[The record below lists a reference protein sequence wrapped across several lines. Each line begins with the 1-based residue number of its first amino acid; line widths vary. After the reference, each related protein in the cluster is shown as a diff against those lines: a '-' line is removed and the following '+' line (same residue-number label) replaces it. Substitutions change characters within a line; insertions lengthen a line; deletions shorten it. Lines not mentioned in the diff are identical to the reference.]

1 MAGPLH
7 FWSGP
12 ARLAALPPVERNVCW
27 RHAFREWM
35 RGWISGLVVGVTVV
49 AALCVVAAAVRPQAA
64 TAATGAS
71 ASFAVA
77 PADPPRAAPPAR
89 AAASVR
95 FPYEPQR
102 EWLMRPT
109 TNHWEGRR
117 GVAVEYVV
125 IHYTVITYEQ
135 TLRAFNTSSSN
146 VSAHYVVRGDG
157 HIAQLVGEADTAW
170 HSGNYMFNLNS
181 VGIELELNRYTNPF
195 FREEQ
200 YHAAAALTCGAAKTW
215 GFPLDR
221 AHVVG
226 HNEIP
231 GATHTDPGPT
241 WNWPHFMW
249 LTSLCAPPTAS
260 TVRAA
265 FVSQTPYPEIAA
277 DGVGAV
283 TIVLR
288 NAGATAWRKGTAQE
302 ARLAISGNDAKL
314 AFLGDGWIAPDRPA
328 AQAEDIVPPGGT
340 ATFTF
345 AVKGMLPGT
354 YRLALRG
361 VIDGGAWMDDLG
373 LYTEIT
379 VN

>member
-1 MAGPLH
+1 
-7 FWSGP
+7 
-12 ARLAALPPVERNVCW
+12 
-27 RHAFREWM
+27 M
-35 RGWISGLVVGVTVV
+35 RGWVSVLVVGVTVV
-49 AALCVVAAAVRPQAA
+49 AAICVAAAAARTQPA
-64 TAATGAS
+64 TAATAS
-71 ASFAVA
+71 ASFAAA
-77 PADPPRAAPPAR
+77 PDDAPRAAPPAR
-89 AAASVR
+89 AAASMR

-102 EWLMRPT
+102 EWLAKPT

-117 GVAVEYVV
+117 GVAIEYMV

-135 TLRAFNTSSSN
+135 TLRAFNIRASD

-170 HSGNYMFNLNS
+170 HSGNYAFNLNS
-181 VGIELELNRYTNPF
+181 IGIELEINRYTNPY

-200 YHAAAALTCGAAKTW
+200 YHAAAALTCDAAARW

-249 LTSLCAPPTAS
+249 LVSLCAPPTAS

-265 FVSQTPYPEIAA
+265 FVSQTPYPEIASS
-277 DGVGAV
+277 DVGAV
-283 TIVLR
+283 SIVLR
-288 NAGATAWRKGTAQE
+288 NTGATAWRKGTSQE
-302 ARLAISGNDAKL
+302 ARLAVAGNDAKL
-314 AFLGDGWIAPDRPA
+314 AFLGDGWVAPDRPA
-328 AQAEDIVPPGGT
+328 VQVEDIVPPGGT
-340 ATFTF
+340 GTFTF
-345 AVKGMLPGT
+345 AVKSTLPGT

-373 LYTEIT
+373 LFTEIT
-379 VN
+379 VH

>member
-1 MAGPLH
+1 
-7 FWSGP
+7 
-12 ARLAALPPVERNVCW
+12 
-27 RHAFREWM
+27 M
-35 RGWISGLVVGVTVV
+35 RGWSSVLVIGVTVL
-49 AALCVVAAAVRPQAA
+49 AAVCVVTAAVRTQTTTTA
-64 TAATGAS
+64 TGAGAS
-71 ASFAVA
+71 ASFDAA
-77 PADPPRAAPPAR
+77 PADLPRAAPPAR
-89 AAASVR
+89 AATSSR

-135 TLRAFNTSSSN
+135 TLRAFNTRASD

-181 VGIELELNRYTNPF
+181 IGIELELNRYTNPF

-200 YHAAAALTCGAAKTW
+200 YRAAAALTCAAAAQW

-241 WNWPHFMW
+241 WNWEHFTW
-249 LTSLCAPPTAS
+249 LLSLCAPPNAS

-265 FVSQTPYPEIAA
+265 FVSQTPYPEITA

-283 TIVLR
+283 SIVLR
-288 NAGATAWRKGTAQE
+288 NTGATAWRKGTAQE
-302 ARLAISGNDAKL
+302 ARLGVSGNDAKL
-314 AFLGDGWIAPDRPA
+314 AYLGDGWVAPDRPA
-328 AQAEDIVPPGGT
+328 AQAEDIVPPGST

-345 AVKGMLPGT
+345 AVKGLLPGT

>member
-1 MAGPLH
+1 
-7 FWSGP
+7 
-12 ARLAALPPVERNVCW
+12 
-27 RHAFREWM
+27 M

-49 AALCVVAAAVRPQAA
+49 AALCVVAAAARPQAA
-64 TAATGAS
+64 TAATGGAG

-77 PADPPRAAPPAR
+77 EADPPRAAPPAR
-89 AAASVR
+89 AAAAIR
-95 FPYEPQR
+95 FPYEPVR

-135 TLRAFNTSSSN
+135 TLRAFNTRSSD

-181 VGIELELNRYTNPF
+181 VGIELELNRYTNPV

-200 YHAAAALTCGAAKTW
+200 YQAAAALTCGAAKTW

-265 FVSQTPYPEIAA
+265 FVSQTPYPEITA
-277 DGVGAV
+277 DGVGTV
-283 TIVLR
+283 SIVLR
-288 NAGATAWRKGTAQE
+288 NTGATAWRKGTAQE

-314 AFLGDGWIAPDRPA
+314 AFLGQGWVAPDRPA
-328 AQAEDIVPPGGT
+328 TQAEDIVPPGGT
-340 ATFTF
+340 ATFSF
-345 AVKGMLPGT
+345 AVKGLLPGT